1 MKARLSDH
9 PKARRAVPEPDFFS
23 SDVVKARR
31 FYLDLNPSRARP
43 LVVVCGGVEQST
55 PAYSIQRGTFPF
67 YSLEYVARGE
77 GEVVLNGRRYPL
89 QAGSVFSYGP
99 GVPHRITGSAHHP
112 LIKYFVDFSGRRAAQ
127 LLASCGL
134 TAGRISQV
142 FPPQALAALFEEM
155 IEGGIR
161 LGPKAGNLCAGLLE
175 CLALKLQ
182 SARAPTEGADTP
194 AFRTYQHCR
203 GHIEQHYL
211 RLRTLAGISAEC
223 HVTSAHLCR
232 LFGRY
237 DHQSPY
243 QYLLRLKMSA
253 AAARLGQPDALVKQ
267 VAEEVGFPDPYHFSR
282 VFKSVLGV
290 SPGQGARTATG
301 TRHGA
306 ARIRRKSRGPV
317 SRAGLRVTV
326 TVSTSATAAPGV
338 WMAPVS

>member
-1 MKARLSDH
+1 MKRKDKSRLK
-9 PKARRAVPEPDFFS
+9 PGVMPDFFS
-23 SDVVKARR
+23 MHVSEARR

-142 FPPQALAALFEEM
+142 FPPQALASLFEEM

-161 LGPKAGNLCAGLLE
+161 LGPGHRK
-175 CLALKLQ
+175 KQ
-182 SARAPTEGADTP
+182 IADGRSD
-194 AFRTYQHCR
+194 FR
-203 GHIEQHYL
+203 E
-211 RLRTLAGISAEC
+211 S
-223 HVTSAHLCR
+223 
-232 LFGRY
+232 
-237 DHQSPY
+237 
-243 QYLLRLKMSA
+243 SA
-253 AAARLGQPDALVKQ
+253 A
-267 VAEEVGFPDPYHFSR
+267 FSD
-282 VFKSVLGV
+282 G
-290 SPGQGARTATG
+290 
-301 TRHGA
+301 
-306 ARIRRKSRGPV
+306 
-317 SRAGLRVTV
+317 
-326 TVSTSATAAPGV
+326 
-338 WMAPVS
+338 